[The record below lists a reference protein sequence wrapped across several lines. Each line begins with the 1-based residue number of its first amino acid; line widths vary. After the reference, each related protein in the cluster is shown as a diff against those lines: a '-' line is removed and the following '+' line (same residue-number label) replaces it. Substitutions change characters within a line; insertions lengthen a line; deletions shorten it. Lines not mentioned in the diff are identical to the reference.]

1 MTKVTK
7 TVKTTTKATKTV
19 KATKAVK
26 AGKSAKSDGG
36 KEVHNKEATKDK
48 AVKAVKKAAAPK
60 AVKTGTKRENKKEI
74 ISQFSIHPK
83 DTGSSKVQVAILTQ
97 KINQLSEHLETHPKD
112 DHSRRG
118 LLGLVG
124 KRRKH
129 LNYLRLHDK
138 ETYESLLE
146 GLQLRK

>member
-1 MTKVTK
+1 MAKAPS
-7 TVKTTTKATKTV
+7 KTTTKSKKSV

-26 AGKSAKSDGG
+26 PAKAAKTEKKSEKKSG
-36 KEVHNKEATKDK
+36 K
-48 AVKAVKKAAAPK
+48 AVKAVKVVKSAAKP
-60 AVKTGTKRENKKEI
+60 VKTTTKREDKKDI

-83 DTGSSKVQVAILTQ
+83 DTGSSKVQIAILTQ

-129 LNYLRLHDK
+129 LNYMRLHDK
-138 ETYESLLE
+138 ETYEALLE
-146 GLQLRK
+146 SLQLRK

>member
-1 MTKVTK
+1 MAKAAAS
-7 TVKTTTKATKTV
+7 KTTKKTV
-19 KATKAVK
+19 KATKSVK
-26 AGKSAKSDGG
+26 SEKTAKTTKTTKTVKS
-36 KEVHNKEATKDK
+36 T
-48 AVKAVKKAAAPK
+48 KAAAPK
-60 AVKTGTKRENKKEI
+60 AVKSGNKREDKKEI

-97 KINQLSEHLETHPKD
+97 KINQLSEHLESHPKD

-146 GLQLRK
+146 SLQLRK